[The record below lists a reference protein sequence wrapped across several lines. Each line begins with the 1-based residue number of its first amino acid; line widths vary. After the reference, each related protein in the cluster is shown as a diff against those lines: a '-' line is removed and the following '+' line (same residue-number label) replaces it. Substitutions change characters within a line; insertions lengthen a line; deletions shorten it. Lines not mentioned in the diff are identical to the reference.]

1 MLTKLEFDSDELPKS
16 TKSNLRIRDII
27 LGFADLF
34 TKNVDVLPE
43 EDIENLLN
51 NRFDKVQWRYIKKI
65 QQESI
70 E

>member
-1 MLTKLEFDSDELPKS
+1 MISKLELDSDELPKS

-27 LGFADLF
+27 LGFADFF
-34 TKNVDVLPE
+34 TKNIDVLPE
-43 EDIENLLN
+43 EDIEYLLN